1 MAMDSIL
8 NLGLDIIK
16 FIQQFQSSGLTAF
29 FKIITFLG
37 DEYFYLILFPFI
49 LWSVDFKRGAKL
61 GFIFLVSVC
70 LNMLLKDFIQQ
81 PRPFIMM
88 PGINLISETGFGLPS
103 GHAQNSIVIWGIISS
118 WLKNKPFK
126 GFMFLLIV
134 LIGLSRIY
142 LGVHFPS
149 DVLGGWIVGGVLLIF
164 YFNYMDKISSWID
177 GLTPI
182 RQIVLIPI
190 FPILL
195 TLVHPEKE
203 FVNIMGIV
211 TGVGIG
217 LVLFYRYYDFKFD
230 GNLLKRIVR
239 FVFGIIITIPIYFG
253 FKYLRPATSSSLF
266 IPVYFL
272 IKVIFGVWI
281 SFGAPWLFIKT
292 KLISA
297 KNNGIASLSNEKLTM
312 KN

>member
-1 MAMDSIL
+1 MDSIL

-16 FIQQFQSSGLTAF
+16 FIQQFQSSGLTTF

-81 PRPFIMM
+81 PRPFIMIS
-88 PGINLISETGFGLPS
+88 GINLINEAGFGLPS

-149 DVLGGWIVGGVLLIF
+149 DILGGWIVGGVLLIF
-164 YFNYMDKISSWID
+164 YFNYMDKISTWID

-182 RQIVLIPI
+182 RQIALIPI

-217 LVLFYRYYDFKFD
+217 LVLFYRYYEFEFD
-230 GNLLKRIVR
+230 GNLFKRILR
-239 FVFGIIITIPIYFG
+239 FCLGIIITVPIYFG
-253 FKYLRPATSSSLF
+253 FKYLRPETSSPIF

-297 KNNGIASLSNEKLTM
+297 KKHYSINSVNGIENR
-312 KN
+312 